1 MYVPFVRLPSVRR
14 PSLVRVPQVD
24 PCTRWVRDVGSM
36 FTAAVWVN
44 LACLLDARAHAAG
57 TNIALFRC
65 AVGPG
70 RDGSGRD
77 RNGAIF
83 SGLMCV
89 CVSRFVCFGLME

>member
-1 MYVPFVRLPSVRR
+1 MYAHLPPPSVVR
-14 PSLVRVPQVD
+14 PSSLVPQVD

-65 AVGPG
+65 AVGLG
-70 RDGSGRD
+70 RESGSG
-77 RNGAIF
+77 
-83 SGLMCV
+83 SGV
-89 CVSRFVCFGLME
+89 F